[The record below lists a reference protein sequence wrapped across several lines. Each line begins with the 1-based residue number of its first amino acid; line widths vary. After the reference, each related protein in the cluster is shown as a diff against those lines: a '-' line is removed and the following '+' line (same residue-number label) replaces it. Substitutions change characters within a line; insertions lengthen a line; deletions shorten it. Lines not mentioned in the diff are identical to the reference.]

1 MKRKLDQMT
10 IGQTIF
16 MVSTLIVASLVLI
29 TAIIM
34 QVIFFSRLDKLIVDT
49 SKEINKQVILNYEA
63 YFSNVIETSNSLQEY
78 IVIYTKDNDLNR
90 LEELFESNIKA
101 QANIK
106 NISLISD
113 TGKIIASSI
122 TEKTS
127 LDLEETSWFY
137 EALRYPDIHHFS
149 SPHLE
154 DVMLGGSEE
163 VISVSKRVDYF
174 INGLS
179 QKAVLV
185 IELRTEELSLIAN
198 RTNLGKLGHIL
209 ITDSENRLV
218 FDSSLSCLDDRCQNI
233 ALVKEIILGGKL
245 IKYQG
250 LNMYVSVN
258 TLQDTRWKI
267 TTLINVDASVKT
279 KQEILLSVIVAF
291 IITLAA
297 IAYISSW
304 MSQRITH
311 PMNDLK
317 KHIEKL
323 ETGDFE
329 AQVSVSGQK
338 EVVHLADAF
347 NIMSNKI
354 HELMQEIIEE
364 QNEKRKTHFIALQ
377 NQINPHF
384 LYNTLDSIVTLSEKG
399 KSKDVEKAIGALS
412 RFFRMSV
419 SSDMSLITLD
429 EEIEHVQHY
438 LTIQQLR
445 YRKDFEYSIDIPQH
459 LKNQK
464 VIKLS
469 LQPLVENAILYGLN
483 PELGYKTIQISAYD
497 DDDHIFLQVFNQ
509 GYGMSQSKIEELYK
523 MIKSTEASSSLGL
536 KNVYQRLKLYFGDR
550 ADLIIESE
558 LDVYTKVTLRIP
570 KGELG

>member
-1 MKRKLDQMT
+1 MKRRLDQMT

-16 MVSTLIVASLVLI
+16 MVSTLIVASLVFI

-34 QVIFFSRLDKLIVDT
+34 QVIFFSRLDALIVDT

-78 IVIYTKDNDLNR
+78 IVIYTKDKDLNR
-90 LEELFESNIKA
+90 LEELFESSIKA
-101 QANIK
+101 QVNIK
-106 NISLISD
+106 NISLISEN
-113 TGKIIASSI
+113 GNVIASSI
-122 TEKTS
+122 NEEISPK
-127 LDLEETSWFY
+127 LEDASWFY

-149 SPHLE
+149 SPHVE
-154 DVMLGGSEE
+154 DVILIGSDE
-163 VISVSKRVDYF
+163 VISVSKKVDYYV
-174 INGLS
+174 NGMTK
-179 QKAVLV
+179 KAILL

-198 RTNLGKLGHIL
+198 RTNLGNLGHIL
-209 ITDSENRLV
+209 ITDSQNRLV
-218 FDSSLSCLDDRCQNI
+218 FDSSQSCLDDRCQSI
-233 ALVKEIILGGKL
+233 ALVQEIILGGRL
-245 IKYQG
+245 IKYQN

-279 KQEILLSVIVAF
+279 KQEILLTVIVTF
-291 IITLAA
+291 IITLAL

-304 MSQRITH
+304 MAQRITH

-329 AQVSVSGQK
+329 AQVQVSGQK
-338 EVVHLADAF
+338 EVVHLAEAF

-354 HELMQEIIEE
+354 HELMQEVIEE
-364 QNEKRKTHFIALQ
+364 QNEKRKTHFVALQ

-399 KSKDVEKAIGALS
+399 NSKDVEKAIGALS
-412 RFFRMSV
+412 RFFRISV
-419 SSDMSLITLD
+419 SSDMSLITLE

-445 YRKDFEYSIDIPQH
+445 YRKDFEFEFDIPNQ
-459 LKNQK
+459 LKKNK

-483 PELGYKTIQISAYD
+483 PEQGYKNIKIIAYD
-497 DDDHIFLQVFNQ
+497 DHEHIYVQVFNQ
-509 GYGMSQSKIEELYK
+509 GFGISQSKIDDLYH
-523 MIKSTEASSSLGL
+523 MIKSTETSSSLGL
-536 KNVYQRLKLYFGDR
+536 KNVYQRLKLYFGDH

-558 LDVYTKVTLRIP
+558 LDVFTTVTLKIP
-570 KGELG
+570 KGEQ

>member
-1 MKRKLDQMT
+1 MT

-16 MVSTLIVASLVLI
+16 MVSTLIVGSLVLI

-34 QVIFFSRLDKLIVDT
+34 QVIFFSRLDTLIVDT

-78 IVIYTKDNDLNR
+78 IVIYSKDNDMNR
-90 LEELFESNIKA
+90 LEELFESSIKA
-101 QANIK
+101 QVNIK
-106 NISLISD
+106 NISLISEN
-113 TGKIIASSI
+113 GNVIVSSI
-122 TEKTS
+122 KEKMNPE
-127 LDLEETSWFY
+127 LENSSWFY
-137 EALRYPDIHHFS
+137 EAIRYPDIHHFS
-149 SPHLE
+149 SPHVE
-154 DVMLGGSEE
+154 DVQWIGSEE

-174 INGLS
+174 DDGVS
-179 QKAVLV
+179 KKAVLI

-198 RTNLGKLGHIL
+198 RTNLGELGHIL
-209 ITDSENRLV
+209 ITDSQNRLV
-218 FDSSLSCLDDRCQNI
+218 FDSSQSCLDDRCQSI
-233 ALVKEIILGGKL
+233 ALVQEIILGGKL
-245 IKYQG
+245 IKYQN

-291 IITLAA
+291 IITLAI

-304 MSQRITH
+304 MAQRITH

-329 AQVSVSGQK
+329 AQVLVNGQK

-354 HELMQEIIEE
+354 HELMQEVIEE

-399 KSKDVEKAIGALS
+399 NSKDVEKAIGALS

-419 SSDMSLITLD
+419 SSDMSLITLE

-445 YRKDFEYSIDIPQH
+445 YRKDFEFEFNIPVH
-459 LKNQK
+459 LQKYK

-469 LQPLVENAILYGLN
+469 LQPMVEEI
-483 PELGYKTIQISAYD
+483 
-497 DDDHIFLQVFNQ
+497 V
-509 GYGMSQSKIEELYK
+509 
-523 MIKSTEASSSLGL
+523 
-536 KNVYQRLKLYFGDR
+536 
-550 ADLIIESE
+550 
-558 LDVYTKVTLRIP
+558 
-570 KGELG
+570 